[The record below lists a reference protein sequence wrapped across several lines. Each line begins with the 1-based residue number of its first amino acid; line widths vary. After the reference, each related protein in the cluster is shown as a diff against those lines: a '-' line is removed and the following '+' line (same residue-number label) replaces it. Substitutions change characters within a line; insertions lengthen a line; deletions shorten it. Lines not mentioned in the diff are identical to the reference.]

1 MSEAWKT
8 WEGQVV
14 DGFLLRQYLGG
25 SDHSAVYLT
34 ELKNSDAQSAAIK
47 FIPADA
53 AADAQMARWQVAGQ
67 LLHPNLLQLIR
78 MGRCQLANTDFL
90 YVVMEYLEE
99 DLSQILP
106 QRALDAGETRQIL
119 ESALQALGYLHGQ
132 GLAHTRIKPSNILAT
147 GDQLKI
153 SSDTL
158 CEIGS
163 APLAMPRASIYA
175 APESASAPIAA
186 AADVWSLGVTVVEAL
201 TQRTPVIRSQTR
213 TELPLPETIPPP
225 FLEIARRSVQL
236 DASRRA
242 TPAEIS
248 ALLNPDKAGKRD
260 PLLVPQSTEVV
271 VPETVKKSLAA
282 QHPSVLPRTLIPP
295 PVTAEA
301 KTTVRPVQEA
311 SPRKRRLAMPIVA
324 VIIVIAV
331 ILAAPR
337 LLNRYS
343 QLQPQAATVQPS
355 ITPASETLAPPTFA
369 VKSGETKRDES
380 AVHSESTLAPKEPA
394 AKNAAKRVAGDHV
407 RGAVIYQVVPDV
419 SEQARQ
425 TILGTVRVRVKAH
438 VDDNGNV
445 SGAEL
450 DSSSSGYFGNQ
461 ALQVVRRWTFKPP
474 QVDGQNAAS
483 EWMLRFE
490 FTPTATKVFPT
501 QTNP

>member
-1 MSEAWKT
+1 MTDWKT

-14 DGFLLRQYLGG
+14 DGFALRQYLGG

-34 ELKNSDAQSAAIK
+34 ELKNSGAQNAAIK

-53 AADAQMARWQVAGQ
+53 AAEAQMARWQVAGQ
-67 LLHPNLLQLIR
+67 LLHPNLVQLIR
-78 MGRCQLANTDFL
+78 MGRCQMANADFL
-90 YVVMEYLEE
+90 YVVMEHVEE

-106 QRALDAGETRQIL
+106 QRALDAGETRQIV
-119 ESALQALGYLHGQ
+119 EAVLQALGYLHGQ

-153 SSDTL
+153 STDTL

-213 TELPLPETIPPP
+213 TELPVPETIPPP

-236 DASRRA
+236 DPSRRA
-242 TPAEIS
+242 TLAEIS
-248 ALLNPDKAGKRD
+248 ALLNPGTTAKRD
-260 PLLVPQSTEVV
+260 PMLVPASADVV
-271 VPETVKKSLAA
+271 MPETLKKSLAA
-282 QHPSVLPRTLIPP
+282 QHPSLLPRTLTP
-295 PVTAEA
+295 T
-301 KTTVRPVQEA
+301 PVQTA
-311 SPRKRRLAMPIVA
+311 SPRKRRLALPVVV
-324 VIIVIAV
+324 VIIVIGA

-337 LLNRYS
+337 ILNRFS
-343 QLQPQAATVQPS
+343 QLQPQAATVEPPIS
-355 ITPASETLAPPTFA
+355 PASETLAPPKYA
-369 VKSGETKRDES
+369 VKPPETKRDES
-380 AVHSESTLAPKEPA
+380 AVRSESVAAPKEPA
-394 AKNAAKRVAGDHV
+394 AKKVTKPAAGDHV

-419 SEQARQ
+419 SDQARH
-425 TILGTVRVRVKAH
+425 TILGTVRVRIRTH
-438 VDDNGNV
+438 VDENGNV

-450 DSSSSGYFGNQ
+450 DSGSSGYFGNQ

-474 QVDGQNAAS
+474 QVDRQNAAS

>member
-1 MSEAWKT
+1 MTEAWKT
-8 WEGQVV
+8 WDGQVV
-14 DGFLLRQYLGG
+14 DGFSLLQYLGG

-34 ELKNSDAQSAAIK
+34 ELNKAGAQKAAIK

-78 MGRCQLANTDFL
+78 MGRCQMANADFL
-90 YVVMEYLEE
+90 YVVMEYVEE

-106 QRALDAGETRQIL
+106 QRALDAGETRQIV
-119 ESALQALGYLHGQ
+119 EATLQALGYLHGQ

-153 SSDTL
+153 STDTL

-236 DASRRA
+236 DPSRRA
-242 TPAEIS
+242 NLAEIS
-248 ALLNPDKAGKRD
+248 ALLNPGSARKRD

-282 QHPSVLPRTLIPP
+282 QHPSTLPPTLMPP
-295 PVTAEA
+295 PVATHVTKEPA
-301 KTTVRPVQEA
+301 QEV
-311 SPRKRRLAMPIVA
+311 SPRKRGLMMPVLA
-324 VIIVIAV
+324 VIIVIVV

-337 LLNRYS
+337 ILNRYS

-355 ITPASETLAPPTFA
+355 ITPAAETLAPPTYA
-369 VKSGETKRDES
+369 VKPGETKRDES
-380 AVHSESTLAPKEPA
+380 AVRSESVATPKEPA
-394 AKNAAKRVAGDHV
+394 AKKTTKPAIGDYV
-407 RGAVIYQVVPDV
+407 RGAVTYQVVPDV

-425 TILGTVRVRVKAH
+425 TILGTVRVKVRTH
-438 VDDNGNV
+438 VDENGNV

-450 DSSSSGYFGNQ
+450 DGGSSGYFGNQ
-461 ALQVVRRWTFKPP
+461 ALLVVRRWTFKPP

-490 FTPTATKVFPT
+490 FTPTTTKVFPT

>member
-14 DGFLLRQYLGG
+14 DGFQLRQYLGG

-34 ELKNSDAQSAAIK
+34 ELKNSGAQNAAIK

-78 MGRCQLANTDFL
+78 MGRCQMTNADFL
-90 YVVMEYLEE
+90 YVVMEYVEE

-106 QRALDAGETRQIL
+106 QRVLDAGETRQIV
-119 ESALQALGYLHGQ
+119 EATLQALGYLHGQ

-158 CEIGS
+158 CEVGS

-201 TQRTPVIRSQTR
+201 TQHTPVIRSQTR

-236 DASRRA
+236 DPTRRA
-242 TPAEIS
+242 TLAEIS
-248 ALLNPDKAGKRD
+248 ALLNPGSARKRD
-260 PLLVPQSTEVV
+260 PLLVPQSTDVV

-282 QHPSVLPRTLIPP
+282 QHPSTLPRTLMPT
-295 PVTAEA
+295 PVATVSA
-301 KTTVRPVQEA
+301 KMPVQEA
-311 SPRKRRLAMPIVA
+311 SPKKRGLMMPVVA
-324 VIIVIAV
+324 VIIVIVV

-337 LLNRYS
+337 ILNRYS
-343 QLQPQAATVQPS
+343 QLQPRAATVQPS
-355 ITPASETLAPPTFA
+355 ITPASETLAPPKYA
-369 VKSGETKRDES
+369 VKPGETKRDEGP
-380 AVHSESTLAPKEPA
+380 VRSESVAAPKDPGTKKVTKPA
-394 AKNAAKRVAGDHV
+394 AGVHV
-407 RGAVIYQVVPDV
+407 RGAVTYQVVPDV

-438 VDDNGNV
+438 VDDTGNV

-450 DSSSSGYFGNQ
+450 DSGSSGYFGNQ

>member
-1 MSEAWKT
+1 MTEAWKT

-25 SDHSAVYLT
+25 SDHSAVYFT
-34 ELKNSDAQSAAIK
+34 ELKNSGPQNAAIK

-78 MGRCQLANTDFL
+78 MGRCQMANADFL
-90 YVVMEYLEE
+90 YVVMEYVEE

-106 QRALDAGETRQIL
+106 QRALDAGETRQIV
-119 ESALQALGYLHGQ
+119 EAALQALGYLNGQ

-153 SSDTL
+153 STDTL

-163 APLAMPRASIYA
+163 APLAMPRASVYA

-236 DASRRA
+236 DPTRRA
-242 TPAEIS
+242 NLAEIS
-248 ALLNPDKAGKRD
+248 ALLNPGKAGKRD
-260 PLLVPQSTEVV
+260 PLLVPQSTDVV

-282 QHPSVLPRTLIPP
+282 QHPSMLPRTLMPA
-295 PVTAEA
+295 PVVTGAMKAPEQA
-301 KTTVRPVQEA
+301 A
-311 SPRKRRLAMPIVA
+311 SPRKGRLALPLVV
-324 VIIVIAV
+324 VILVIAA
-331 ILAAPR
+331 LLLTPR
-337 LLNRYS
+337 VLNRYS

-355 ITPASETLAPPTFA
+355 VTPASETLAPPSYA
-369 VKSGETKRDES
+369 VKPGETKRDES
-380 AVHSESTLAPKEPA
+380 AGRGESSAAAPKEPA
-394 AKNAAKRVAGDHV
+394 AKKAAKPAAGDHA
-407 RGAVIYQVVPDV
+407 RGAVVYQVVPDV

-438 VDDNGNV
+438 VDENGNV

-450 DSSSSGYFGNQ
+450 DGGSSGYFGNQ
-461 ALQVVRRWTFKPP
+461 ALQVVNRWTFKPP
-474 QVDGQNAAS
+474 QVDGQNTSS

>member
-1 MSEAWKT
+1 MTEAWKT

-34 ELKNSDAQSAAIK
+34 ELKNSGAQNAAIK

-78 MGRCQLANTDFL
+78 MGRCQIANTNLL
-90 YVVMEYLEE
+90 YVVMEYVEE

-106 QRALDAGETRQIL
+106 QRALDATETRQIL

-175 APESASAPIAA
+175 APESAAAPIAA
-186 AADVWSLGVTVVEAL
+186 AADVWSLGVTMVEAL
-201 TQRTPVIRSQTR
+201 TQRIPVIRSQTR
-213 TELPLPETIPPP
+213 TELPVPETIPPP

-236 DASRRA
+236 DPSRRA
-242 TPAEIS
+242 TLAEIS
-248 ALLNPDKAGKRD
+248 ELLNPGKTGKRD

-282 QHPSVLPRTLIPP
+282 QHPSLLPRTLIP
-295 PVTAEA
+295 TAVGTVPA
-301 KTTVRPVQEA
+301 KTPVQEA
-311 SPRKRRLAMPIVA
+311 SPKKRWLMMPIVV
-324 VIIVIAV
+324 VIIAIAA

-337 LLNRYS
+337 ILNRYS

-369 VKSGETKRDES
+369 VKPGGAKRDES
-380 AVHSESTLAPKEPA
+380 PVRSETLAAPKEPA
-394 AKNAAKRVAGDHV
+394 TKKAAKPAVGSHV

-425 TILGTVRVRVKAH
+425 TILGTVRVRVKAR
-438 VDDNGNV
+438 VDENGNV

-450 DSSSSGYFGNQ
+450 DSGSSGYFGNQ

-490 FTPTATKVFPT
+490 FSPTATKVFPT

>member
-14 DGFLLRQYLGG
+14 DGFQLRQYLGG

-34 ELKNSDAQSAAIK
+34 ELKNSGAQNAAVK
-47 FIPADA
+47 FIPADT

-78 MGRCQLANTDFL
+78 MGRCQIANADFL
-90 YVVMEYLEE
+90 YVVMEYVEE

-106 QRALDAGETRQIL
+106 QRALDGGETRQIL

-175 APESASAPIAA
+175 APESAAAPIAA
-186 AADVWSLGVTVVEAL
+186 AADVWSLGVTMVEAL

-236 DASRRA
+236 DPTRRA
-242 TPAEIS
+242 TLAEIS
-248 ALLNPDKAGKRD
+248 ALLNPGKTGKRD
-260 PLLVPQSTEVV
+260 PLLVPQSTDVV

-282 QHPSVLPRTLIPP
+282 QHPSALPRTLIPA
-295 PVTAEA
+295 PVATVPA
-301 KTTVRPVQEA
+301 KAPVQTV
-311 SPRKRRLAMPIVA
+311 SPRKGRLALPLVV
-324 VIIVIAV
+324 VIIVIAA
-331 ILAAPR
+331 ILLAPR
-337 LLNRYS
+337 VLNRHS
-343 QLQPQAATVQPS
+343 QLQPQAATVQPT

-369 VKSGETKRDES
+369 VKPGEAKRDES
-380 AVHSESTLAPKEPA
+380 AVRSESIVAPKEPA
-394 AKNAAKRVAGDHV
+394 TKKVTKPAAGDHV
-407 RGAVIYQVVPDV
+407 RGAVTYQVVPDV

-425 TILGTVRVRVKAH
+425 TILGTVRVRVKTH
-438 VDDNGNV
+438 VDENGNV

-490 FTPTATKVFPT
+490 FTATATKVFPT

>member
-1 MSEAWKT
+1 MTEAWKT

-14 DGFLLRQYLGG
+14 DGFQLRQYLGG

-34 ELKNSDAQSAAIK
+34 ELKNSGAQNAAIK

-78 MGRCQLANTDFL
+78 MGRCQLSNTDFL
-90 YVVMEYLEE
+90 YVVMEYVEE

-106 QRALDAGETRQIL
+106 QRALDAGETRLIV
-119 ESALQALGYLHGQ
+119 EATLQALGYLHGQ
-132 GLAHTRIKPSNILAT
+132 GLAHTRLKPSNILAT

-175 APESASAPIAA
+175 APESASAPIAT

-236 DASRRA
+236 DPTRRA
-242 TPAEIS
+242 NLAEIS
-248 ALLNPDKAGKRD
+248 ALLNPGKAGKRD
-260 PLLVPQSTEVV
+260 PLLVPQSTDVV

-282 QHPSVLPRTLIPP
+282 QHPSMLPRTLIPT
-295 PVTAEA
+295 PVVTGATKA
-301 KTTVRPVQEA
+301 PVQEA
-311 SPRKRRLAMPIVA
+311 SPRKRGLMMPVVA
-324 VIIVIAV
+324 VIIVIAA

-337 LLNRYS
+337 ILNRYS

-355 ITPASETLAPPTFA
+355 ITPASETLAPPSYA
-369 VKSGETKRDES
+369 VKPKRDENT
-380 AVHSESTLAPKEPA
+380 AGSESIAAPKEPA
-394 AKNAAKRVAGDHV
+394 AKKVTKPVAGDHV
-407 RGAVIYQVVPDV
+407 RGAVVYQVVPDV
-419 SEQARQ
+419 SEPARQ

-438 VDDNGNV
+438 VDENGNV

-450 DSSSSGYFGNQ
+450 DSGSSGYFGNQ

-474 QVDGQNAAS
+474 QVDGQNTAS

>member
-1 MSEAWKT
+1 MTEAWKT

-25 SDHSAVYLT
+25 SDHSAVYLI
-34 ELKNSDAQSAAIK
+34 ELNNSGAQNAAIK

-53 AADAQMARWQVAGQ
+53 AGDAHIARWQVAGQ

-78 MGRCQLANTDFL
+78 MGRCQLANSDFL
-90 YVVMEYLEE
+90 YVVMEYVEE

-106 QRALDAGETRQIL
+106 QRALDAGETRQML

-158 CEIGS
+158 CEIGG

-213 TELPLPETIPPP
+213 TELPVPETIPPP

-236 DASRRA
+236 DPSRRA
-242 TPAEIS
+242 NLSEIS
-248 ALLNPDKAGKRD
+248 ALLNPGKAGKRD

-271 VPETVKKSLAA
+271 IPEAVKKSLAA
-282 QHPSVLPRTLIPP
+282 QHPSMLPRTLIPT
-295 PVTAEA
+295 PVATGAA
-301 KTTVRPVQEA
+301 VAPAQAA
-311 SPRKRRLAMPIVA
+311 SPRKGRLAMPLVV
-324 VIIVIAV
+324 VILVIAA
-331 ILAAPR
+331 ILLAPR
-337 LLNRYS
+337 VLNRFS

-355 ITPASETLAPPTFA
+355 ITPASETLAPPSYA
-369 VKSGETKRDES
+369 MKPGETKHDES
-380 AVHSESTLAPKEPA
+380 AVRSESIAAPKEPA
-394 AKNAAKRVAGDHV
+394 AKKVTKPVAGDHV

-438 VDDNGNV
+438 VDENGNV

-450 DSSSSGYFGNQ
+450 DGGSSGYFGNQ
-461 ALQVVRRWTFKPP
+461 ALQVVNRWTFKPP
-474 QVDGQNAAS
+474 QVDGKNAAS

>member
-14 DGFLLRQYLGG
+14 DGFQLRQYLGG

-34 ELKNSDAQSAAIK
+34 ELKNSGAQNAAVK

-53 AADAQMARWQVAGQ
+53 AADAQMARWHVAGQ

-78 MGRCQLANTDFL
+78 MGRCQMANADFL
-90 YVVMEYLEE
+90 YVVMEYVEE

-119 ESALQALGYLHGQ
+119 ESALQALEYLHGQ

-175 APESASAPIAA
+175 APESAAAPIAA

-213 TELPLPETIPPP
+213 TELPVPETIPPP

-236 DASRRA
+236 DVSRRA
-242 TPAEIS
+242 TLAEIS
-248 ALLNPDKAGKRD
+248 ALLNPGKTGKRD
-260 PLLVPQSTEVV
+260 PQLMPASTDVM
-271 VPETVKKSLAA
+271 VPETVKKSLTA
-282 QHPSVLPRTLIPP
+282 QRPSLLPRTLIPAP
-295 PVTAEA
+295 AVTVSA
-301 KTTVRPVQEA
+301 KTPVQEA
-311 SPRKRRLAMPIVA
+311 SPKKRGLALPLVV
-324 VIIVIAV
+324 VIIVIAA
-331 ILAAPR
+331 ILLAPR
-337 LLNRYS
+337 VLNRHS
-343 QLQPQAATVQPS
+343 QLQPQATTVQPS
-355 ITPASETLAPPTFA
+355 ITPAPETLAPPTLA
-369 VKSGETKRDES
+369 VKPAETKRDES
-380 AVHSESTLAPKEPA
+380 AVRSESVAAPKEPA
-394 AKNAAKRVAGDHV
+394 AKAIKPEAGDHV
-407 RGAVIYQVVPDV
+407 RGAVTYQVVPDV

-425 TILGTVRVRVKAH
+425 TILGTVRVRIKTH
-438 VDDNGNV
+438 VDETGNV

-461 ALQVVRRWTFKPP
+461 ALQVVRRWTFEPP